1 MQQVSDNHLH
11 IETSSLQEMH
21 KGDQIKTFWVK
32 SCSQLDVL
40 NKKRCI
46 PIPLTEN
53 HPKDNFDNKS
63 LRYGIVVLKI
73 KQ

>member
-1 MQQVSDNHLH
+1 
-11 IETSSLQEMH
+11 MH